1 MDFNMK
7 GYIQVYT
14 GDGKGKTTAALGLAL
29 RAAGAGLKV
38 YIAQFIKMGDYSE
51 INALKR
57 LSESVTVEQFGC
69 GRFPKGRASD
79 EDIVLARKGL
89 ERIQEAMASGQYNVV
104 ILDEANVAVSLGLF
118 GVEALLNVMDLKPVD
133 VEMIITGRNAPAAV
147 VEKADLVSHVQAAK
161 HYFQKGVKARIGI
174 EK

>member
-1 MDFNMK
+1 MK

-14 GDGKGKTTAALGLAL
+14 GDGKGKTTAALGLTL
-29 RAAGAGLKV
+29 RAVGAGLKV

-51 INALKR
+51 ISALER

-79 EDIVLARKGL
+79 EDIALARKGL
-89 ERIQEAMASGQYNVV
+89 ERIKEVFASDQYNVV
-104 ILDEANVAVSLGLF
+104 IMDEANVAVSLGLF
-118 GVEALLNVMDLKPVD
+118 GVEALLELMDLKPPD
-133 VEMIITGRNAPAAV
+133 VELIITGRNAAV
-147 VEKADLVSHVQAAK
+147 AIIEKADLVSEINAVK
-161 HYFQKGVKARIGI
+161 HYFKNGVKARIGI

>member
-1 MDFNMK
+1 MK

-14 GDGKGKTTAALGLAL
+14 GDGKGKTTAALGLTL

-51 INALKR
+51 IRALQR
-57 LSESVTVEQFGC
+57 LSPSVTVEQFGC
-69 GRFPKGRASD
+69 GRFAKGKPSK
-79 EDIVLARKGL
+79 EDIALAQKGL
-89 ERIQEAMASGQYNVV
+89 QRIKEVFASGQYNVV

-118 GVEALLNVMDLKPVD
+118 GVEALLNIMELKPAD
-133 VEMIITGRNAPAAV
+133 VEMVITGRNAPEPV
-147 VEKADLVSHVQAAK
+147 IEKADLVSQVNAIK
-161 HYFQKGVKARIGI
+161 HYFQNGVKARIGI